1 MSSDEGNRRRPT
13 LTGWVKRTEKGK
25 LRRYVYQKIF
35 IKVKK
40 QNVKKNVRVGEIW
53 TVRRKKFTYLN

>member
-1 MSSDEGNRRRPT
+1 MSSDEGNQRRPT

-25 LRRYVYQKIF
+25 WRRYVYQKTF

-40 QNVKKNVRVGEIW
+40 QNVRVGEIW
-53 TVRRKKFTYLN
+53 TLRRKKFT

>member
-1 MSSDEGNRRRPT
+1 M

>member
-1 MSSDEGNRRRPT
+1 MSSDEGNQRRPT

-25 LRRYVYQKIF
+25 MRRYVYQKIF

-40 QNVKKNVRVGEIW
+40 QNVRVGEIW
-53 TVRRKKFTYLN
+53 TLRRKKFTYLN